1 MALSVVTL
9 TWDIEDLSLTAVGQ
23 SQLTVNPVSSL
34 PFVTENI
41 TMADVTRSATF
52 TGGTGSI
59 TGIIATDNS
68 EVPAGFRYEISVIN
82 AVDQRF
88 TLIPAFR
95 TEIRFANGSTQDL
108 TDLLVNI
115 L

>member
-9 TWDIEDLSLTAVGQ
+9 TWDIEDLVLSAVGP
-23 SQLTVNPVSSL
+23 SLLSVNPVSSL

-41 TMADVTRSATF
+41 TMADVSRSVTF
-52 TGGTGSI
+52 TGGTGSL
-59 TGIIATDNS
+59 TGIIATDNT
-68 EVPAGFRYEISVIN
+68 EVPAGFRYAISVIN

-88 TLIPAFR
+88 TLIPAF
-95 TEIRFANGSTQDL
+95 TTAIRFADGSTQDL
-108 TDLLVNI
+108 TDLLVHI